1 MAPVSNQDF
10 FDSNLQNIVAAS
22 RLEQARKNEKD
33 GDPKASLLALS
44 KSLEEVLAQ
53 VESGGATPSTKPT
66 TPSISPSG
74 PTNAQMQQM
83 IGDLMG
89 ILGTLEEVLA
99 QWGNTKEQASAQV
112 GQAMMQETQAR
123 VKDASDQL
131 QKVASSQGQSDGWA
145 TFLKVMEAVVGAAIA
160 VISVLCGQPELAA
173 IVLVMTVLTV
183 SGATDKLTQAISTQ
197 LQKDGLPANVANI
210 ISSVIVI
217 ASTVIVTV
225 ASCGA
230 ASAAAAQQVATTA
243 AETAETAASEV
254 GEEAASEVADEGAS
268 SASRLSRLGNYIKQG
283 GPLKSLPKPVNM
295 GIFAGSQAMLSS
307 NFAQYLATECFSNMP
322 EGKAKDALKA
332 LMEVIVNLLA
342 ALAGGAAA
350 AGVSAA
356 SVTSEFSRSSS
367 LLSLLLKGKT
377 LAYALQA
384 GGQLGES
391 ATQFKLASDMNALGE
406 TQATITFLQSLIHMN
421 SSQQQADGK
430 AIANLLNGLAQEIAS
445 LTADI
450 NKTPAAVAQ
459 VLQA

>member
-145 TFLKVMEAVVGAAIA
+145 TFLK
-160 VISVLCGQPELAA
+160 
-173 IVLVMTVLTV
+173 
-183 SGATDKLTQAISTQ
+183 
-197 LQKDGLPANVANI
+197 
-210 ISSVIVI
+210 
-217 ASTVIVTV
+217 
-225 ASCGA
+225 
-230 ASAAAAQQVATTA
+230 
-243 AETAETAASEV
+243 
-254 GEEAASEVADEGAS
+254 
-268 SASRLSRLGNYIKQG
+268 
-283 GPLKSLPKPVNM
+283 
-295 GIFAGSQAMLSS
+295 
-307 NFAQYLATECFSNMP
+307 
-322 EGKAKDALKA
+322 
-332 LMEVIVNLLA
+332 
-342 ALAGGAAA
+342 
-350 AGVSAA
+350 
-356 SVTSEFSRSSS
+356 
-367 LLSLLLKGKT
+367 
-377 LAYALQA
+377 
-384 GGQLGES
+384 
-391 ATQFKLASDMNALGE
+391 
-406 TQATITFLQSLIHMN
+406 
-421 SSQQQADGK
+421 
-430 AIANLLNGLAQEIAS
+430 
-445 LTADI
+445 
-450 NKTPAAVAQ
+450 
-459 VLQA
+459 